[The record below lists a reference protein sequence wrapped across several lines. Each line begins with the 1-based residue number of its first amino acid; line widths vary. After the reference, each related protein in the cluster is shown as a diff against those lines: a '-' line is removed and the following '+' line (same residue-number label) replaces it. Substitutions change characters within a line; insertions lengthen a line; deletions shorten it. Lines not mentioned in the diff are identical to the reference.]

1 MSIDPLIKIRNLD
14 VVYFLGKSNEVRA
27 LKDINLEIYSGE
39 FIIFFGPSG
48 CGKST
53 LLYSIAGLERNIH
66 GHIFIGK
73 SDLAQMKAKEL
84 EEFHREKM
92 GMIFQAYYLIAS
104 LSVLNNVI
112 LPRIFLKKSLRE
124 ERKKRAVDL
133 LEHFG
138 VARQADKLPNE
149 LSGGQQQR
157 VAICRSLMN
166 DPELILADE
175 PVGNLDSK
183 SSDEVM
189 ALLSELNENQKK
201 TIILVTHNPEHLR
214 YAHRIFFLKDGQL
227 TETKVNKIV
236 DRRIENLVKKEE
248 KMEEKSVVSKELEL
262 LLRTYSGLSSA
273 QAGSLLVPFKAK
285 QIALEA
291 LLGMTT
297 EEIEQITKR
306 VEYLLLR
313 GIDNSEE
320 LYKFLDLEIA
330 KGGMGFDK
338 RTAEKLY
345 EKIKGIVAEIKYL
358 EEQENAAKQN
368 KLVNTDEEI
377 VQIRQ
382 YLLDVFDMEIQN
394 IEALKILDKAIKQR
408 IENVIDRAAFEKIID
423 MPLKRGGVGLNK
435 KVVKK
440 LSSRF
445 ELLILGKYK

>member
-1 MSIDPLIKIRNLD
+1 MNTDPIIKIRDLN
-14 VVYFLGKSNEVRA
+14 VIYFLGKSNEVHA
-27 LKDINLEIYSGE
+27 LKNINLEIYPGE

-84 EEFHREKM
+84 EQFHREKM

-104 LSVLNNVI
+104 LSILNNVV
-112 LPRIFLKKSLRE
+112 LPQVFMGKSARE
-124 ERKKRAVDL
+124 EREKRAMEL
-133 LEHFG
+133 MEHFG
-138 VARQADKLPNE
+138 VAKQAHKLPPE

-189 ALLSELNENQKK
+189 ALLGELNENQKK

-214 YAHRIFFLKDGQL
+214 YAHRIFFIRDGQL
-227 TETKVNKIV
+227 VETKVNKVV
-236 DRRIENLVKKEE
+236 DRSIEKLVQQETPAEKKPEI
-248 KMEEKSVVSKELEL
+248 SKELEL

-285 QIALEA
+285 QITLEA
-291 LLGMTT
+291 LLGMST
-297 EEIEQITKR
+297 EQIEQISKR

-320 LYKFLDLEIA
+320 LYKFLDIEIA
-330 KGGMGFDK
+330 KGGMGLDK
-338 RTAEKLY
+338 RTAEKLS
-345 EKIKGIVAEIKYL
+345 EKIKSIVAEIKYL

-377 VQIRQ
+377 VQVRQ
-382 YLLDVFDMEIQN
+382 YILDAFDMEIQN
-394 IEALKILDKAIKQR
+394 IEALKVLDKAIKQR
-408 IENVIDRAAFEKIID
+408 IENAIDRAAFEKVID
-423 MPLKRGGVGLNK
+423 MPLKRGGVGLNRRVVR
-435 KVVKK
+435 KV
-440 LSSRF
+440 SSRL

>member
-1 MSIDPLIKIRNLD
+1 MDPIIKIRNLD
-14 VVYFLGKSNEVRA
+14 VIYFLGKSNEVHA

-66 GHIFIGK
+66 GHIFIDK
-73 SDLAQMKAKEL
+73 SDLAQMKAGEL

-112 LPRIFLKKSLRE
+112 LPQVFLKKSLRE
-124 ERKKRAVDL
+124 ERKKRAMEL
-133 LEHFG
+133 MEHFG

-166 DPELILADE
+166 NPDLIFADE

-214 YAHRIFFLKDGQL
+214 YAHRIFFMKDGRL
-227 TETKVNKIV
+227 IETKVNKVV
-236 DRRIENLVKKEE
+236 DRRIENLVKQEE
-248 KMEEKSVVSKELEL
+248 KVEQKPAVSKELEL

-313 GIDNSEE
+313 GIDNSDE
-320 LYKFLDLEIA
+320 LYKFLDMEIA

-345 EKIKGIVAEIKYL
+345 EKIKSIVTEIKYL
-358 EEQENAAKQN
+358 EAQEIEAKQN
-368 KLVNTDEEI
+368 KLIDTEEEI
-377 VQIRQ
+377 VQVRQ
-382 YLLDVFDMEIQN
+382 YLLDAFDMEIQN
-394 IEALKILDKAIKQR
+394 LDVLKIFDNAVKQR
-408 IENVIDRAAFEKIID
+408 IENVMDRGAFEKVID
-423 MPLKRGGVGLNK
+423 MPLKRGGAGLNRRM
-435 KVVKK
+435 VKK
-440 LSSRF
+440 ISSRL